1 MPPTARFD
9 RFGAA
14 LAPKRPS
21 VLRRAL
27 NRGARRSMH
36 RRLRQPGSALNRNA
50 IADIWLRAQLGS
62 APLHVGSRIV
72 RRTGSR
78 REFEKMRLTNGRF
91 RETIVAMKRTGTM
104 TELLREA
111 LKEAGSLY
119 PIAAATGVERASM
132 TKFLK
137 GERSLRLDKAD
148 ALAAYLGIK
157 CTRSRT
163 RGKR

>member
-1 MPPTARFD
+1 
-9 RFGAA
+9 
-14 LAPKRPS
+14 
-21 VLRRAL
+21 
-27 NRGARRSMH
+27 
-36 RRLRQPGSALNRNA
+36 
-50 IADIWLRAQLGS
+50 
-62 APLHVGSRIV
+62 
-72 RRTGSR
+72 
-78 REFEKMRLTNGRF
+78 
-91 RETIVAMKRTGTM
+91 M